1 MEAKFQKFNIIKK
14 SRMWVWI
21 WFALMIASRAL
32 FFSNARYSEEFT
44 GWVSL
49 GVAGQLDSETVKS
62 GIEWYLTEQNYEDIK
77 VSIEAGDTTIIK
89 IHTKVSNDE
98 MVAWLSKEIQWYLIN
113 NNIISWTDQIIQQ
126 TVTWPSV
133 GSYMQK
139 AALRALIVG
148 LIFIIIYMMFSFSAI
163 RTYISP
169 AILAF
174 VTIGTMIFDISIP
187 AWAYG
192 LRMSINSTIQIDT
205 IFIIAILTTMWYSIN
220 DTIVIFDRI
229 RENLQNKWTGKDVS
243 HGKVFEDSLWQTMR
257 RSIGTS
263 VSTLLVVI
271 AMFLFGSGVIQGF
284 AFAIG
289 IWVIAWS
296 YSSIFIAAPLAYII
310 SGKIRKSNKN
320 H

>member
-1 MEAKFQKFNIIKK
+1 
-14 SRMWVWI
+14 MWVLIGVW
-21 WFALMIASRAL
+21 LMVASRAI
-32 FFSNARYSEEFT
+32 FFSSARYSEEFT

-49 GVAGQLDSETVKS
+49 WVAWQLETETVKAWV
-62 GIEWYLTEQNYEDIK
+62 EQYLTQENYEDIK
-77 VSIEAGDTTIIK
+77 VSVEAWAETTVLK
-89 IHTKVSNDE
+89 IHTKVANDE
-98 MVAWLSKEIQWYLIN
+98 MVAELSKKIQWYLLESETITSADE
-113 NNIISWTDQIIQQ
+113 IVQQ
-126 TVTWPSV
+126 TITWPSV
-133 GSYMQK
+133 WSYMQK

-148 LIFIIIYMMFSFSAI
+148 LIFIIVYMMFSFSAI

-169 AILAF
+169 LILAF

-192 LRMSINSTIQIDT
+192 IWMSINSTIQIDT

-229 RENLQNKWTGKDVS
+229 RENLQNKGTGKDIS

-263 VSTLLVVI
+263 VSTLLVVA
-271 AMFLFGSGVIQGF
+271 AMFIFGSGVIKGF
-284 AFAIG
+284 AFAIWV
-289 IWVIAWS
+289 WVIAGS

-310 SGKIRKSNKN
+310 SGKWRKNNKN